1 MHLNKFSL
9 ITLFAILSVS
19 FVNAQVDDNLT
30 PRPGDDR
37 VVPVVP
43 VVPGTVDDSGHTHT
57 GLDDSGHTHTGLDDS
72 GHTHNGTSTSTRGP
86 TSTPVNSSNNAM
98 KNGLGALSVASAFAF
113 LMF

>member
-57 GLDDSGHTHTGLDDS
+57 GLDDSGHTH
-72 GHTHNGTSTSTRGP
+72 NGTSTSTRGP